1 MDTQEYWHVAISP
14 SSQKREAGG
23 SAAIALDRARDWIE
37 ERILDPRRRGE
48 PIAIDGQT
56 FSWEQV
62 ASIRISTSSAPSER
76 LIAQIKREDQDSDFV
91 FIGGSGYRE
100 QAVYAASDKT
110 DDLISG
116 PPGSLSSDGDD
127 LPGAKVDPRAV
138 MVVHGRDEAAR
149 RACFDF
155 LRAIGLRPLEW
166 GALVSGTGKAAPYV
180 GEVLDHA
187 FSVAAA
193 VLVLFTPD
201 DEGRLRDPFHHD
213 DDPSHETHLTPQPRP
228 NVLFEAGM
236 ALGVH
241 PNRTVLVEHGSIRPF
256 SDVYGRHVVRVN
268 GTDGPLR
275 DIARRLKQAGC
286 AVDLSGD
293 DWASPD
299 RFPAVEKIAP
309 TASSPKALTDLAVSS
324 RVADLNEDTRR
335 WLQDR
340 DREFEAESRA
350 RTVELSSNGLLYSGA
365 RLNAVV
371 ILRQQALQ
379 QYRDEISGKRRLYR
393 EIWEQLPDGVE
404 IPRFELSDA
413 DRAILGKWRGRVE
426 VDGVGEAEVDDPTD
440 ASREPDLRRF
450 EIEGDGPKVDP
461 A

>member
-1 MDTQEYWHVAISP
+1 VDSQEFWHVAISP
-14 SSQKREAGG
+14 SPQKEEAGG
-23 SAAIALDRARDWIE
+23 SVAVALDHGRDWIE
-37 ERILDPRRRGE
+37 QRILDPRRRGE
-48 PIAIDGQT
+48 SIAIDGQT
-56 FSWEQV
+56 FSWEQI

-76 LIAQIKREDQDSDFV
+76 LIARIRQEDRESNV
-91 FIGGSGYRE
+91 TFIGGPGYPER
-100 QAVYAASDKT
+100 AVYAASNMT

-116 PPGSLSSDGDD
+116 PPGSLSAQGGD
-127 LPGAKVDPRAV
+127 LPGSEVDPRAV

-155 LRAIGLRPLEW
+155 LRAIGLKPLEW

-187 FSVAAA
+187 FSIASA

-213 DDPSHETHLTPQPRP
+213 DDPSHETDLTPQPRP

-256 SDVYGRHVVRVN
+256 SDVYGRHVVRLN

-275 DIARRLKQAGC
+275 DIASRLKQAGC

-293 DWASPD
+293 DWASTD
-299 RFPAVEKIAP
+299 RFPAPVKVAP
-309 TASSPKALTDLAVSS
+309 TPSPRKALTELAASS

-350 RTVELSSNGLLYSGA
+350 RTEELGSRGLLYSGA
-365 RLNAVV
+365 RLNAAVL
-371 ILRQQALQ
+371 LRRQALQ
-379 QYRDEISGKRRLYR
+379 QYRDEISRKRRHYR
-393 EIWEQLPDGVE
+393 EIWEQAPAGVGV
-404 IPRFELSDA
+404 PRFRLGDA
-413 DRAILGKWRGRVE
+413 DRATLEKWRRRVVIE
-426 VDGVGEAEVDDPTD
+426 GVGEAEVDDPTD
-440 ASREPDLRRF
+440 ESREPDLRRF
-450 EIEGDGPKVDP
+450 EIEGDGPAVD
-461 A
+461 AE